1 MKLVESLWVGLCLY
15 SVVVGLLRHLPI
27 ATTQLSELEGAR
39 TDAQSPS
46 VTLLLL
52 LGCVWGGVR
61 FKV

>member
-1 MKLVESLWVGLCLY
+1 MVGSCLY

-27 ATTQLSELEGAR
+27 ATTQLSELEGAS